1 MASARMGCGRR
12 SSRALAY
19 SVSHRLSSSG
29 VNAGSVV
36 DIGYLLG
43 LVAVSWSAWLRGG
56 SGASTR
62 GWRAGWNPRPGSVQ
76 QPEGAGVGH
85 RLGAAVDAELAVQVD
100 QVGLD
105 RALLDEQLGRDLGVG
120 APRRQ

>member
-1 MASARMGCGRR
+1 MGCARR
-12 SSRALAY
+12 LSRALAY

-29 VNAGSVV
+29 VKAGSVV

-43 LVAVSWSAWLRGG
+43 LVAVSCQLGCLAGRVRPPEGG
-56 SGASTR
+56 D
-62 GWRAGWNPRPGSVQ
+62 AGWNPRPGSAQ

-85 RLGAAVDAELAVQVD
+85 RLGAAADAELAVQVD

-105 RALLDEQLGRDLGVG
+105 RALLDEQFGRELGVG
-120 APRRQ
+120 APGRQ